1 VSEVVVAQCSQVMH
15 AEVMLLLQGRIV
27 VLGCFEQFRRHCQT
41 IVVVVVVVVRVLRSW
56 PLALRLVFTLACWPP
71 LN

>member
-1 VSEVVVAQCSQVMH
+1 MSEVVVAQCSQVMH

-41 IVVVVVVVVRVLRSW
+41 IVVVVVVRVLRSW
-56 PLALRLVFTLACWPP
+56 PLALRLVFTLAC
-71 LN
+71 